1 MQIEDI
7 GKIVRLAGE
16 SILREIRRISIER
29 ENVRR
34 IQRLNRLFPLLH
46 KFSIEPNLHN
56 SQNLYFEISME
67 NKEKK
72 ASEPNSE
79 WLEHFNLLGVNLGIT
94 VE

>member
-1 MQIEDI
+1 
-7 GKIVRLAGE
+7 
-16 SILREIRRISIER
+16 
-29 ENVRR
+29 
-34 IQRLNRLFPLLH
+34 LNRLFPLLN

-72 ASEPNSE
+72 ASESGSNKE
-79 WLEHFNLLGVNLGIT
+79 WMEHFNLLGVNLGIK